1 MSMIHKFSMDGYNI
15 VLDVNGGGVHV
26 LDEVAYDLVDLFEEK
41 SKEEIIDTLSKDY
54 KREQIEEAYEE
65 IESLKEEG
73 LLFTE
78 DTYQEHPSFVNR
90 KKVVKALCLHV
101 SKKVVKALCLH
112 VSHDCNLKC
121 KYCFASQGDFG
132 GEKEMMSFEVGKKAI
147 DYLIANSGNRRNLEI
162 DFFGGEP
169 LMNFDIVKELVA
181 YGRKVEKEN
190 GKNIRFTITTNGVLL
205 DDDKI
210 DYINEHMH
218 NVVLSL
224 DGRKEI
230 NDNMR
235 PTVNDKGSYDVIMP
249 KFKKLVDKR
258 PINEHMHNVVLSLDG
273 RKEINDN
280 MRPTV
285 NDKGSY
291 DVIMPKFKKLVD
303 KRPKDK
309 YYYIRGTFTR
319 DNLDF
324 SEDVL
329 HFANEGFK
337 LTSVEPVVGD
347 ESNPYA
353 LREED
358 MDKVFAEYE
367 KLAKQYAKRKLDGED
382 FTFFHFVVDLNQG
395 PCVIK
400 RITGCGAGNE
410 YLAVTPNGDIY
421 PCHQFV
427 GNDDFK
433 LANIL
438 DDEVIIPQEISN
450 MFRDAHVYSK
460 EDCKTCWNKFYCSG
474 GCHANAINF
483 NDDIKKPYELGCEMQ
498 KKRTECS
505 IMIQAKLMLEGE

>member
-26 LDEVAYDLVDLFEEK
+26 LDNVAYDLVDLFEDK
-41 SKEEIIDTLSKDY
+41 SKEEIVQSLIKNYTK
-54 KREQIEEAYEE
+54 EQIEEAYDE
-65 IESLKEEG
+65 IKSLKEEG

-78 DTYQEHPSFVNR
+78 DTYQNHPSFVNR
-90 KKVVKALCLHV
+90 
-101 SKKVVKALCLH
+101 KKVVKALCLH

-169 LMNFDIVKELVA
+169 LMNFDVVKQLVA
-181 YGRKVEKEN
+181 YGREVEKAN
-190 GKNIRFTITTNGVLL
+190 NKNIRFTITTNGILL

-224 DGRKEI
+224 DGRRE
-230 NDNMR
+230 
-235 PTVNDKGSYDVIMP
+235 V
-249 KFKKLVDKR
+249 
-258 PINEHMHNVVLSLDG
+258 
-273 RKEINDN
+273 NDN

-329 HFANEGFK
+329 HFANEGFN

-358 MDKVFAEYE
+358 MERVFAEYE
-367 KLAKQYAKRKLDGED
+367 KLAKKYAKRKLEGED

-438 DDEVIIPQEISN
+438 DEEVVIPEDISN

-483 NDDIKKPYELGCEMQ
+483 NNDIRKPYELGCEMQ

>member
-26 LDEVAYDLVDLFEEK
+26 LDDVAYNLVDLFENK
-41 SKEEIIDTLSKDY
+41 SKDEIVDSLNKDY
-54 KREQIEEAYEE
+54 TKEQIEEAYDE
-65 IESLKEEG
+65 IKSLKEEG

-78 DTYQEHPSFVNR
+78 DTYQDHPSFVNR
-90 KKVVKALCLHV
+90 
-101 SKKVVKALCLH
+101 KKVVKALCLH

-132 GEKEMMSFEVGKKAI
+132 GEKEIMSYEVGKKAM

-169 LMNFDIVKELVA
+169 LMNFDVVKELVA
-181 YGRKVEKEN
+181 YGRKIEKEN
-190 GKNIRFTITTNGVLL
+190 NKNIRFTITTNGVLL

-224 DGRKEI
+224 DGRKE
-230 NDNMR
+230 
-235 PTVNDKGSYDVIMP
+235 VND
-249 KFKKLVDKR
+249 
-258 PINEHMHNVVLSLDG
+258 H
-273 RKEINDN
+273 

-324 SEDVL
+324 AEDVL
-329 HFANEGFK
+329 HFANEGFEM
-337 LTSVEPVVGD
+337 TSVEPVVGD

-358 MDKVFAEYE
+358 METVFAEYE
-367 KLAKQYAKRKLDGED
+367 KLATKYAKRKLAGDD

-410 YLAVTPNGDIY
+410 YLAITPNGDIY

-438 DDEVIIPQEISN
+438 DEEVVIPTEITDT
-450 MFRDAHVYSK
+450 FRDAHVYSK
-460 EDCKTCWNKFYCSG
+460 EDCKKCWNKFYCSG

-483 NDDIKKPYELGCEMQ
+483 NNDIKKPYELGCEMQ